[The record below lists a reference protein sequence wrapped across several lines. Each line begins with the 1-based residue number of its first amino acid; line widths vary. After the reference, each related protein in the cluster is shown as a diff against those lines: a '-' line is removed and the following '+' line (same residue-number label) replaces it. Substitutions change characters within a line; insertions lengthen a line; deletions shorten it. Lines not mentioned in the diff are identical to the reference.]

1 MMYQSGSRRFDLSTT
16 WQLTIHLLL
25 LLLLL
30 PIYLLSEPS
39 RSYSLVHKLLNCGQL
54 HIITNY
60 IIASFHVG
68 YFGIYRIWALLLS
81 LKSGLCVP
89 LFNAPAC
96 HFPL

>member
-1 MMYQSGSRRFDLSTT
+1 MYQSGSRRFDLSTT
-16 WQLTIHLLL
+16 WQLTLHLH

-39 RSYSLVHKLLNCGQL
+39 RSYSLVYKLLNCGQL

-60 IIASFHVG
+60 IIASFYVG
-68 YFGIYRIWALLLS
+68 YFGIYRKWALLLS

-89 LFNAPAC
+89 RL
-96 HFPL
+96 